1 MIEIGSLVM
10 IIAVVAGAAVWDGVK
25 YIARRVMR
33 NRERR
38 AQLEILKDQ
47 FRANERRRARGDD
60 Q

>member
-1 MIEIGSLVM
+1 VIEIGSLVM